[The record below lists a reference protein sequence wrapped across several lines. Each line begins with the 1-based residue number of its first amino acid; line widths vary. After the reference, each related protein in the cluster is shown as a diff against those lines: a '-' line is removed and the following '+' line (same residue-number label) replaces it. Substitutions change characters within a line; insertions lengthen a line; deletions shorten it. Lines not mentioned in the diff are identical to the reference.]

1 MINDG
6 STDNT
11 QDVLNKF
18 ENIENIHIIEQKNK
32 GFSGARN
39 TGIDFATGRYLMF
52 LDSDDEMLPNSINA
66 LLDRAYE
73 YDADIVEGGFRYIYS
88 NGKYSNNPSSNEI
101 KEISMPFGMLEDF
114 FWGGER
120 YIKEKCLM
128 EFVCPKDIGLRIHL
142 ICIYYFGEVK
152 KLLSFLNW
160 YTDIIKMKM
169 V

>member
-1 MINDG
+1 MNEKNHDCKTSCIRDNDELKTWNYQLSIIIPAYNCESSVERCIKSVLLQKIKYTYEIIVINDG

-73 YDADIVEGGFRYIYS
+73 YDADIVEGGFRYIYP
-88 NGKYSNNPSSNEI
+88 NG
-101 KEISMPFGMLEDF
+101 
-114 FWGGER
+114 
-120 YIKEKCLM
+120 
-128 EFVCPKDIGLRIHL
+128 
-142 ICIYYFGEVK
+142 
-152 KLLSFLNW
+152 
-160 YTDIIKMKM
+160 
-169 V
+169 